1 MLAFPDRN
9 GTQYRNSDL
18 PIYLGAR
25 FVSEL
30 AALVQ
35 SVAVG
40 WTLYEL
46 SNAPLALGIAGAVQF
61 IPMLLLTLPAGEL
74 CDRISPKRVLAAG
87 LALQSVC
94 AVAFLLLKITSS
106 TQLWPFYL
114 ALLVFGAARACADPA
129 GQALLPLLVPRAALP
144 RAIALNASAWQV
156 AVIAGPALGGLAY
169 AASPSMP
176 YVICG
181 VGFLAGMLGMSALG
195 GRLLPS
201 VEAATL
207 KERVARV
214 LEGIAFIR
222 SQPIV
227 FGAMSL
233 DLFAVLLGG
242 ATALLPIY
250 ARDILHVGPA
260 GLGMLRSAPAVG
272 ACVAALIQVRR
283 PPDRHLGL
291 KLLGA
296 VALFGITT
304 VVFAVSTSLM
314 LSLTALLIMGASD
327 MVSVNI
333 RSSLVQLASSDA
345 MRGRVSSVNMLF
357 IGASSELGEFES
369 GAAAALLGTVP
380 AVVLGGIGTIVV
392 VAVWMRVFPALR
404 DVDRLPSAAA
414 HRHGCLD

>member
-1 MLAFPDRN
+1 MSNMLAF
-9 GTQYRNSDL
+9 
-18 PIYLGAR
+18 YLAGR

-30 AALVQ
+30 AALMQ

-40 WTLYEL
+40 WTLYKL
-46 SNAPLALGIAGAVQF
+46 SNEPMALGIAGIVQF

-74 CDRISPKRVLAAG
+74 CDRISPRRVLVAG
-87 LALQSVC
+87 LALQC
-94 AVAFLLLKITSS
+94 ACALAFLLLEIESS

-114 ALLVFGAARACADPA
+114 VLLVFGAARACADPA
-129 GQALLPLLVPRAALP
+129 AQALLPLLVPSRALP

-169 AASPSMP
+169 AAGPSIP
-176 YVICG
+176 YAISG
-181 VGFLAGMLGMSALG
+181 VGFLAGLLGMSVLG
-195 GRLLPS
+195 GRQSPRVS
-201 VEAATL
+201 AATL
-207 KERVARV
+207 KERLARIA
-214 LEGIAFIR
+214 EGLVFIR

-250 ARDILHVGPA
+250 ARDILHAGPV

-272 ACVAALIQVRR
+272 ACLAALIQVRR

-291 KLLGA
+291 TLFGA
-296 VALFGITT
+296 VAVFGVSTI
-304 VVFAVSTSLM
+304 VFAVSTSIV
-314 LSLTALLIMGASD
+314 LSLTVLVIMGASD

-333 RSSLVQLASSDA
+333 RSSLVQLAAPDA

-369 GAAAALLGTVP
+369 GAAASLLGTVP
-380 AVVLGGIGTIVV
+380 AVVLGGIGTLLV
-392 VAVWMRVFPALR
+392 VAVWMRAFPALR
-404 DVDRLPSAAA
+404 KVDFADCA
-414 HRHGCLD
+414 RH